1 MSGLSQDTS
10 RDTSKDT
17 SRVQVREQVL
27 RLIQILTVEMS
38 VREMMEKLELKN
50 RSKFVLNYW
59 Q

>member
-38 VREMMEKLELKN
+38 VREMMEKLELMK
-50 RSKFVLNYW
+50 SFLKLIV
-59 Q
+59 